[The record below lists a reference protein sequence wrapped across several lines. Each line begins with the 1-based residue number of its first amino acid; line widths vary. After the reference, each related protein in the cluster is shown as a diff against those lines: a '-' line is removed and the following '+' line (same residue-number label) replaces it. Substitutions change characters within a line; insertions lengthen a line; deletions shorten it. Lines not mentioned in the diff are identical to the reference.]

1 MMRLLL
7 LLCGALVVVII
18 AEISTGQRA
27 GSEFGT
33 PAAMGPPGALA
44 RSATRLAESDRVHWV
59 TVILDRPLFSPDR
72 RPAPGTPIAAAAAGV
87 PRLTGIIMT
96 PDRAV
101 AIFRDDEGVKPL
113 VARPGDT
120 VGGWVITTIAA
131 DGVSLRK
138 VDARITVR
146 PEFDAGSAT
155 PGGAPVQQEISRWIA
170 PAPTGLLRARWSN
183 PQLQP

>member
-1 MMRLLL
+1 MTRLLL
-7 LLCGALVVVII
+7 VLCGALVVVIA
-18 AEISTGQRA
+18 AEIVTGQGA
-27 GSEFGT
+27 GGEFGP
-33 PAAMGPPGALA
+33 PAAMVPPGALA
-44 RSATRLAESDRVHWV
+44 RSTSRPAEQDRARWV
-59 TVILDRPLFSPDR
+59 AVILDRPLFSPDR
-72 RPAPGTPIAAAAAGV
+72 RPAPGAPIAVAAAGV

-101 AIFRDDEGVKPL
+101 AIFRDDEGAKPL
-113 VARPGDT
+113 VEGPGGS
-120 VGGWVITTIAA
+120 VGGWVIATIAA

-146 PEFDAGSAT
+146 PEFDASSAT
-155 PGGAPVQQEISRWIA
+155 PAGGPVQQEISRWIT